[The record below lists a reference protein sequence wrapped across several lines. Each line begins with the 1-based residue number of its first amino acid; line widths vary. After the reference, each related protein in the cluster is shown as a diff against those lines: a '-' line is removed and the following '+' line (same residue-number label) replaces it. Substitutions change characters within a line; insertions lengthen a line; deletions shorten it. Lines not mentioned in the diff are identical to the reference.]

1 MEGKMFTRRNL
12 SIGLLLVALVAAA
25 SIVARPTARAAITA
39 GEVLPVPTP
48 APEVVSQVDLDLL
61 PTNERSTLVAIGD
74 PVREHDGLYDRWRIE
89 RTVTV
94 TRVYRFVTLLG
105 ADYATTY
112 QVPPVASE
120 TQY

>member
-1 MEGKMFTRRNL
+1 MFSIRNL
-12 SIGLLLVALVAAA
+12 SIVCILTIVLIAI
-25 SIVARPTARAAITA
+25 SIRMPARAAITA
-39 GEVLPVPTP
+39 AEVLPTPTP

-94 TRVYRFVTLLG
+94 TRVYKFVTLLG